1 MTDAAAPP
9 FDHRLLRREARLIGA
24 LLPGLLLLMVNATLL
39 NLPMREV
46 TNGLDS
52 DRYRVLWI
60 ICAYGVA
67 YTFGCMMTGLFAGQ
81 VGLSRTFWGS
91 LVVFGLFGMLS
102 GLAGDVTLMTPLRI
116 VQGFAKGVGLTA
128 AMVILW
134 KRFPGQVPVWMAL
147 YGVIAFSGALL
158 GVPLG
163 GAVTHWLSWRWLFFL
178 QLPLGVLA
186 ALVAALLLPDD
197 RPAAR
202 QSLRVDFLGVVL
214 TLGWLSCLL
223 VAVGLGQFWG
233 WLDSSQV
240 ILWLVGFVLFFLA
253 FLGWGAL
260 LSAPAIPTRI
270 LAVPRYVVA
279 LLTLDLY
286 AINLYGLLGMLSGYM
301 IDHRGY
307 QWHQGSAALLSALPT
322 MLAGVA
328 LYAVAVHRLGRR
340 VCLFAGLCVMALGTL
355 WLAAVDLYTPG
366 YMLAVALAFWGLGVG
381 VATVPAMAGLF
392 DGLTSDQV
400 FQQTGIF
407 NLNRFA
413 PALVASLLMA
423 VLVARSADEHADRLR
438 LAFSHNRPGAGL
450 ALRHAE
456 EEVHTRSGLTN
467 GAPAQARAA
476 LGQWVRLNARAFGV
490 QTVLR
495 YLALLTALGLPLAL
509 LAGRGRDAAQEEWP
523 GLASAGAQGGAASD
537 STSSTDVPAA

>member
-1 MTDAAAPP
+1 MTDLAVPAS
-9 FDHRLLRREARLIGA
+9 HYRLLRQEARFIGA

-60 ICAYGVA
+60 VLAYGVA

-102 GLAGDVTLMTPLRI
+102 GLASDTTIMTPLRI

-158 GVPLG
+158 GVPFG
-163 GAVTHWLSWRWLFFL
+163 GAVTHWLSWRWLFL
-178 QLPLGVLA
+178 IQLPLGVLA

-202 QSLRVDFLGVVL
+202 QPLRVDVLGMVL

-223 VAVGLGQFWG
+223 VAVGLAHFWG
-233 WLDSSQV
+233 WLDSAQV
-240 ILWLVGFVLFFLA
+240 LLWLVGFVLFFLA

-286 AINLYGLLGMLSGYM
+286 AINLYGVLALLSGYL
-301 IDHRGY
+301 IDQRGY
-307 QWHQGSAALLSALPT
+307 QWHQGGGVLLSALPP

-328 LYAVAVHRLGRR
+328 VFVFAGHRLGRR
-340 VCLFAGLCVMALGTL
+340 VCLFAGLGVMALATQ

-366 YMLAVALAFWGLGVG
+366 YTLAAALALWSLGVG

-392 DGLTSDQV
+392 DGLASDQV

-413 PALVASLLMA
+413 PAVVASLLMGA
-423 VLVARSADEHADRLR
+423 LVARSADEHADRLR
-438 LAFSHNRPGAGL
+438 LAISPNRPAVAL
-450 ALRHAE
+450 MLRHAE
-456 EEVHTRSGLTN
+456 EEVHGRTGLTN
-467 GAPAQARAA
+467 GAAAQARLA
-476 LGQWVRLNARAFGV
+476 LGRWVRLNARAFGV
-490 QTVLR
+490 QTVLH
-495 YLALLTALGLPLAL
+495 YLALFTVVGLPLAL
-509 LAGRGRDAAQEEWP
+509 LARRGRAIAQGECP
-523 GLASAGAQGGAASD
+523 SSASAGAQVGPPSD
-537 STSSTDVPAA
+537 SISSTGIPAA